1 MRNLFLLLGTII
13 GAGIFSLPISLGR
26 TGTIIF
32 LGLTLSLGYLLGQVN
47 WFYHQV
53 IEKVKDRHQLP
64 GYVRKILGERASF
77 VATICLLFSTLGA
90 LLAYLILSG
99 EFISNI
105 TPLSNTQGSWL
116 FYIAVALMLFFGG
129 RHLEV
134 LDVFMTIVKVLILG
148 IVILF
153 TFDPGVFKTSLT
165 FFPTELGFKNLLL
178 AYGAILFALTG
189 YSIVPELK
197 KDGDVRHSINWAQLI
212 SVFIYVFFAL
222 NLFPFVQGDSFAL
235 GNPLHSFLF
244 NLAGVFG
251 VLTPYLMLSWVS
263 YDLLDK
269 DLGFP
274 KKEALILTLVAPLL
288 LFLIGMHDFMA
299 VLSVSGG
306 VFLGVIAILIAQMY
320 AKKFPGKNTWLIRII
335 QVVFALGAVA
345 EVVSLI

>member
-13 GAGIFSLPISLGR
+13 GAGIFSLPLSLGR
-26 TGTIIF
+26 TGTVIF
-32 LGLTLSLGYLLGQVN
+32 LILNLGLGYLLGQVN

-53 IEKVKDRHQLP
+53 IEKVRERHQLP

-77 VATICLLFSTLGA
+77 AATICLLFSTFGA

-99 EFISNI
+99 EFLSKI
-105 TPLSNTQGSWL
+105 TPLSSIQGSWV
-116 FYIAVALMLFFGG
+116 FYFAVALMLFFGG

-148 IVILF
+148 VVILF
-153 TFDPGVFKTSLT
+153 TFDPVVFKSSLT
-165 FFPTELGFKNLLL
+165 YWPSGLGFKNLLL

-189 YSIVPELK
+189 YSIIPELK
-197 KDGDVRHSINWAQLI
+197 KEKAIRRSINYAQLT
-212 SVFIYVFFAL
+212 SVIIYVFFAL
-222 NLFPFVQGDSFAL
+222 NLFPFVQGAGFVL
-235 GNPLHSFLF
+235 GNSLQSFLF

-274 KKEALILTLVAPLL
+274 KKEALILTLAAPLL

-320 AKKFPGKNTWLIRII
+320 AQKFPQQNSWLVRII
-335 QVVFALGAVA
+335 QLVFALGAVA
-345 EVVSLI
+345 EVASLI